1 MSKSCRSVSED
12 EDEEARKVVASRRQK
27 RFEALRACP
36 WLRPPPLRRMRDVN
50 DDVNDDDGAL
60 AARDETDML
69 VRVKLGKKR
78 GAHAFFVK

>member
-27 RFEALRACP
+27 RFEALRACS
-36 WLRPPPLRRMRDVN
+36 WLRPPPLRRMR
-50 DDVNDDDGAL
+50 DVNDDDGAL